1 MESCIACFVPSVKL
15 IEVGEEIMKSKTTLT
30 IAGLIGLVFSLVM
43 FIAPEFVTREQF
55 PNAEGQGF
63 IDLVTLRYAIASL
76 IMALVIITYHL
87 RNIEGRT
94 FQAHVMRGY
103 TLAFSVVC
111 ITTIVLQ
118 ILGKISA
125 VPPIVGTGIVAI
137 LSFLSWRNLAK
148 DPDQN

>member
-1 MESCIACFVPSVKL
+1 
-15 IEVGEEIMKSKTTLT
+15 MKPKTTLT
-30 IAGLIGLVFSLVM
+30 ITALIGLVFSSVM

-63 IDLVTLRYAIASL
+63 TDLVTIRYAIASL
-76 IMALVIITYHL
+76 ILALVIITYHL

-111 ITTIVLQ
+111 ITTLVLQ
-118 ILGKISA
+118 LLGKISA
-125 VPPIVGTGIVAI
+125 LPPTVGTGLIAV
-137 LSFLSWRNLAK
+137 LSFVSWRSLGK
-148 DPDQN
+148 DSNQS

>member
-1 MESCIACFVPSVKL
+1 
-15 IEVGEEIMKSKTTLT
+15 MKPKTTLT
-30 IAGLIGLVFSLVM
+30 ITGLIGLVFSLVM
-43 FIAPEFVTREQF
+43 FVAPEFVTREQF

-63 IDLVTLRYAIASL
+63 ADLVTVRYAIASL

-87 RNIEGRT
+87 RNIEGQA

-111 ITTIVLQ
+111 ITTLVLQ

-137 LSFLSWRNLAK
+137 LSFVSWRNIARESGQK
-148 DPDQN
+148 

>member
-1 MESCIACFVPSVKL
+1 
-15 IEVGEEIMKSKTTLT
+15 MKPKTTLT
-30 IAGLIGLVFSLVM
+30 ITGLIGLVFSLVM
-43 FIAPEFVTREQF
+43 FVAPEFVTREQF

-63 IDLVTLRYAIASL
+63 TDLVTVRYAIASL

-87 RNIEGRT
+87 RNIEGQAV
-94 FQAHVMRGY
+94 QAHVMRGY

-111 ITTIVLQ
+111 ITTLILQ

-137 LSFLSWRNLAK
+137 LSFFSWRSLVK
-148 DPDQN
+148 DSDQN

>member
-1 MESCIACFVPSVKL
+1 
-15 IEVGEEIMKSKTTLT
+15 MKPKTTLT
-30 IAGLIGLVFSLVM
+30 ITALIGLVFSSVM

-63 IDLVTLRYAIASL
+63 TDLVTVRYAIASL
-76 IMALVIITYHL
+76 ILALVIITYHL

-111 ITTIVLQ
+111 ITTLVLQ
-118 ILGKISA
+118 LLGKISA
-125 VPPIVGTGIVAI
+125 VPPTVGTGLIAV
-137 LSFLSWRNLAK
+137 LSFVSWRSLGK
-148 DPDQN
+148 DSNQS

>member
-1 MESCIACFVPSVKL
+1 
-15 IEVGEEIMKSKTTLT
+15 MKPKTTLT
-30 IAGLIGLVFSLVM
+30 ITGLIGLVFSLVM
-43 FIAPEFVTREQF
+43 FVAPEFVTREQF

-63 IDLVTLRYAIASL
+63 ADLVTVRYAIASL

-87 RNIEGRT
+87 RNIEGQA

-111 ITTIVLQ
+111 ITTLVLQ

-137 LSFLSWRNLAK
+137 LSLISWRNIVRESGQK
-148 DPDQN
+148 

>member
-1 MESCIACFVPSVKL
+1 
-15 IEVGEEIMKSKTTLT
+15 MKAKTTLNIT
-30 IAGLIGLVFSLVM
+30 GLIGLVFSLVM
-43 FIAPEFVTREQF
+43 FVAPEFVTREQF

-63 IDLVTLRYAIASL
+63 TDLVTVRYAIASL

-87 RNIEGRT
+87 RNIEGQA

-111 ITTIVLQ
+111 ITTLILQ

-125 VPPIVGTGIVAI
+125 VPPIVGTGIVAT
-137 LSFLSWRNLAK
+137 LSFFSWRSLAK
-148 DPDQN
+148 DSDQN

>member
-1 MESCIACFVPSVKL
+1 
-15 IEVGEEIMKSKTTLT
+15 MKPKTTLT
-30 IAGLIGLVFSLVM
+30 ITGLIGLVFSLVM
-43 FIAPEFVTREQF
+43 FVAPEFVTREQF

-63 IDLVTLRYAIASL
+63 TDLVTVRYAIASL

-87 RNIEGRT
+87 RNIEGQA

-103 TLAFSVVC
+103 SLAFSVVC
-111 ITTIVLQ
+111 ITTLILQ

-137 LSFLSWRNLAK
+137 LSFFSWRSLVK
-148 DPDQN
+148 DSNQN

>member
-1 MESCIACFVPSVKL
+1 
-15 IEVGEEIMKSKTTLT
+15 MKPKTTLT
-30 IAGLIGLVFSLVM
+30 ITALIGLVFSSAM

-87 RNIEGRT
+87 RNIEGRA

-111 ITTIVLQ
+111 FTTLILQ
-118 ILGKISA
+118 VLGKISA
-125 VPPIVGTGIVAI
+125 VPPTVGIGLVAI
-137 LSFLSWRNLAK
+137 LSFVSWRNIARESGQK
-148 DPDQN
+148 

>member
-1 MESCIACFVPSVKL
+1 
-15 IEVGEEIMKSKTTLT
+15 MKPKTTLT
-30 IAGLIGLVFSLVM
+30 ITAIFGLVFSLVM
-43 FIAPEFVTREQF
+43 FNAPEFVTREQF

-63 IDLVTLRYAIASL
+63 TDLVTVRYAIASL

-87 RNIEGRT
+87 RNIEGQA

-111 ITTIVLQ
+111 ITTLILQ

-137 LSFLSWRNLAK
+137 LSFFSWRSLAK
-148 DPDQN
+148 NSDQN